1 MRRTAPLRL
10 RAATPPCD
18 DTALQIGATS
28 GPILTGVPMPLN
40 LIWSRLA
47 VAAHQQ
53 GCAAIRER
61 ALGVLV
67 DHYIEVTPSK
77 ELWQVTDR

>member
-1 MRRTAPLRL
+1 M
-10 RAATPPCD
+10 
-18 DTALQIGATS
+18 QIGATS

>member
-1 MRRTAPLRL
+1 
-10 RAATPPCD
+10 
-18 DTALQIGATS
+18 
-28 GPILTGVPMPLN
+28 MPLN

-77 ELWQVTDR
+77 ELWQVTDC